1 MRAIVGIGNPGGKY
15 QLTRHNVG
23 FMLIDHL
30 AEKYNISLM
39 PSRYDFYYAEGTH
52 EGHKFVLVKPTTFVN
67 NSGSSIVQFLQ
78 QYKIKTEDMLVVY
91 DDLNIP
97 LSEVRIRFGGSH
109 GGHNGIYSLI
119 YHMNSNQF
127 PRIRIGIGSVYDKGK
142 MTQFVLGKLTFDEYA
157 ETLRAFG
164 YSELLVE
171 AFVEGGMK
179 QMLDENS
186 QMKDPGPTTGP
197 NARIIDT
204 EGEENLSTD
213 SSPSSSEG
221 SVSSSEEIHSFEEE

>member
-1 MRAIVGIGNPGGKY
+1 MRAIVGIGNPGGRY

-23 FMLIDHL
+23 FMFLDHL
-30 AEKYNISLM
+30 AEKYNISLI
-39 PSRYDFYYAEGTH
+39 PSRSDYYYAEGTQA
-52 EGHKFVLVKPTTFVN
+52 GHKFVLVKPTTFVN
-67 NSGSSIVQFLQ
+67 NSGSSIAQFLQ

-97 LSEVRIRFGGSH
+97 LSEIRIRFGGSH

-119 YHMNSNQF
+119 YHLNSNQF

-142 MTQFVLGKLTFDEYA
+142 MAQFVLGKLTFEEYQDA
-157 ETLRAFG
+157 LTAFG
-164 YSELLVE
+164 YAELLME

-186 QMKDPGPTTGP
+186 QMQDPGPTTGP
-197 NARIIDT
+197 NARIIDQPSA
-204 EGEENLSTD
+204 ENQ
-213 SSPSSSEG
+213 SPKGSAPLPGVFESSSG
-221 SVSSSEEIHSFEEE
+221 DVHSL